1 MMFRAPYKIQG
12 AYLLQNLFG
21 NSVGRIGQYS
31 TYTRLSQRITGLRCV
46 SATEGLGYVPGRYE
60 AGTSE
65 YTRAGESGEEVTA
78 FSYSG
83 YAFNVAHEPFDV
95 RLWPSRIRAL
105 DDSLLICEEDQPVVR
120 ELVLKILVLVGRC
133 LLDYKSKMLV

>member
-1 MMFRAPYKIQG
+1 MAYWGIFTTSENNFDACLLFRTTLYE
-12 AYLLQNLFG
+12 
-21 NSVGRIGQYS
+21 S
-31 TYTRLSQRITGLRCV
+31 ITGLRCL
-46 SATEGLGYVPGRYE
+46 SATEGLGHVPGRDE

-65 YTRAGESGEEVTA
+65 YTRAGEEVTA

-120 ELVLKILVLVGRC
+120 ELVLKIIVLVGRC

>member
-1 MMFRAPYKIQG
+1 MAIRFKNGLSSETVLPITSEDDFDACLLFR
-12 AYLLQNLFG
+12 
-21 NSVGRIGQYS
+21 
-31 TYTRLSQRITGLRCV
+31 YTLYELITGIKCV
-46 SATEGLGYVPGRYE
+46 SATEGLGHVPGRDE
-60 AGTSE
+60 ADSSE
-65 YTRAGESGEEVTA
+65 YTRAGESSEEVTA

-105 DDSLLICEEDQPVVR
+105 DDSLLICEKDQPIVR

-133 LLDYKSKMLV
+133 FLDYKSKMLV